1 MPENPKLTV
10 LGAGSWGTALAALTA
25 RNGVPTTLW
34 GRDREALAALAAS
47 RCNQRYLPDIELP
60 AELACE
66 SDLARAVRGA
76 DIVLIAPS
84 NPVVS
89 VGAILAVPGI
99 RGALRTTAAK
109 VVGLSPVIGGKPLR
123 GMADECLEVIGVET
137 TSEAIGR
144 HYGARSINGILDGWL
159 VDEGDTADIDGVDVR
174 SIPLLMTSPE
184 ETAKMVRT
192 AFEIA
197 GVEL

>member
-1 MPENPKLTV
+1 
-10 LGAGSWGTALAALTA
+10 
-25 RNGVPTTLW
+25 
-34 GRDREALAALAAS
+34 
-47 RCNQRYLPDIELP
+47 
-60 AELACE
+60 
-66 SDLARAVRGA
+66 
-76 DIVLIAPS
+76 
-84 NPVVS
+84 
-89 VGAILAVPGI
+89 
-99 RGALRTTAAK
+99 
-109 VVGLSPVIGGKPLR
+109 
-123 GMADECLEVIGVET
+123 MADECLEVIGVET